1 MSVVAE
7 QLLEIL
13 EVIQISQ
20 LKENFQSIFNP
31 KKLMEKRLKSAL
43 NV

>member
-7 QLLEIL
+7 QLPEIL

-20 LKENFQSIFNP
+20 LKENFQSIFNLR
-31 KKLMEKRLKSAL
+31 KLMEKKLKFAL
-43 NV
+43 SV